1 MASNVTTAARFCSGR
16 LLLKWNSVPVWG
28 LAALTAWVRV
38 AIPIAQVLIERWNA
52 SCVEVMMSRA
62 RTIVVSLIP
71 AMLLVTSVNCFSDL
85 VCGCARDHSGSG
97 LFAGGHNQQHAPASD
112 NSFDQVVGRWSR
124 RINTQPGSDEFS
136 SPVLIARPQYVFRI
150 QTVGSCDCSRL
161 TLSLAQCWQ
170 FHWRTALEPRAPSL
184 VSSFRS

>member
-1 MASNVTTAARFCSGR
+1 MGSAAITI
-16 LLLKWNSVPVWG
+16 VH
-28 LAALTAWVRV
+28 
-38 AIPIAQVLIERWNA
+38 VLIERWNA
-52 SCVEVMMSRA
+52 NCVEVMMSRA

-71 AMLLVTSVNCFSDL
+71 VLLLVTSVNCFSDL
-85 VCGCARDHSGSG
+85 VCGCACDHSGSG

-124 RINTQPGSDEFS
+124 RINIQPGSDEFP
-136 SPVLIARPQYVFRI
+136 SPVSIAQSQYVLPV
-150 QTVGSCDCSRL
+150 QTVGFCDCSSL
-161 TLSLAQCWQ
+161 TLGLAQCWQ